1 MLVSQNML
9 TLAGVGNVIK
19 MTDGSLL
26 GLHSES
32 ESLWETNA
40 VLWSVSC
47 PWLCWKEGR
56 AV

>member
-1 MLVSQNML
+1 MVSQNML